1 MNPTLLSEA
10 DGFFTA
16 LPWHMEVEAARK
28 ALKSGSLG
36 IVHDDAGH
44 PVAAV
49 RHADLID
56 LAAPDLR
63 SAVPGLA
70 PVIEVDADMTFAEF
84 AASPSVTL
92 LDLDAAYLVLR
103 DDERSV
109 GVVPAEVIAA
119 HLASP
124 DFRPPA
130 PVMAG
135 GGGLGDTTLPGQ
147 PRTGLAPIICQEP
160 GCGHLNRLAQYR
172 HGAPPWCQRQEP
184 PRHRLRT
191 GG

>member
-1 MNPTLLSEA
+1 MSPTLLSEA

-16 LPWHMEVEAARK
+16 LPWRTGLEAART
-28 ALKSGSLG
+28 ALESGSLG

-56 LAAPDLR
+56 VAAPDLR
-63 SAVPGLA
+63 AAVPRLA

-92 LDLDAAYLVLR
+92 LDLGARVLVLR
-103 DDERSV
+103 EGARTV
-109 GVVPAEVIAA
+109 GVVPAEVFAA

-135 GGGLGDTTLPGQ
+135 AGGLGDPALPGQ
-147 PRTGLAPIICQEP
+147 PRTGLAPVVCQEP
-160 GCGHLNRLAQYR
+160 GCGHLNRLAAYR
-172 HGAPPWCQRQEP
+172 YNAPPWCQRPEP